1 MYSSQ
6 KEELRAESHINGG
19 VWVFNLIKLMLQA
32 ICHTAIA
39 FLNAVVD
46 EISCVISYYQMWVDT
61 HCGVVVGEYV

>member
-1 MYSSQ
+1 MVVY
-6 KEELRAESHINGG
+6 LF
-19 VWVFNLIKLMLQA
+19 FNLIKLMLQA

-61 HCGVVVGEYV
+61 HCGVVVGEFRVRVYGLGFRVRL